1 MRAVSS
7 RYSLIALSVMASP
20 NLIERLRNQLP
31 EGPWEPD
38 QPGHEARRR
47 GRAALVSLVVAF
59 VLWFTFSMRESYSVV
74 IEMPLVVENLP
85 EGRALSALPPR
96 EARVTVQGEGWE
108 LLKLSR
114 RTPSLEVSA
123 RDATVD
129 VYGAATESNRL
140 PPGVAVQ
147 SVLPTTLNL
156 SLEPSITRALPIRLR
171 ADIGAAPL
179 YDILSQPTLTPDT
192 VVVSGA
198 RSIVNALDNWP
209 TEQILWDGLTENVDG
224 TVALSDTLAGLVI
237 KSVRGVEVRVPVAL
251 FTEATRELEVRTEG
265 APPGADPVRLIPSTV
280 QATYRIPVDQYEA
293 SLESDR
299 FYAFVPYATA
309 INDTTG
315 AVQPILQLPENLF
328 VRDVRIE
335 PRRLQYRIRVE

>member
-1 MRAVSS
+1 
-7 RYSLIALSVMASP
+7 MAAP

-31 EGPWEPD
+31 EGPWMPD
-38 QPGHEARRR
+38 EPGHEARRR
-47 GRAALVSLVVAF
+47 GVAVLVSIVVAF

-74 IEMPLVVENLP
+74 IEMPLVIENLP
-85 EGRALSALPPR
+85 DGRALSELPPR
-96 EARVTVQGEGWE
+96 QARVTVQGEGWE

-114 RTPSLEVSA
+114 RTPSLELSA
-123 RDATVD
+123 QNATVD

-156 SLEPSITRALPIRLR
+156 ALEPSITRALPVRLR
-171 ADIGAAPL
+171 GDIEAAL
-179 YDILSQPTLTPDT
+179 SHDILSPPTIAPDT
-192 VVVSGA
+192 VVVTGA

-209 TEQILWDGLTENVDG
+209 TERVVWEGLTETVDG
-224 TVALSDTLAGLVI
+224 TVPLSDTLAGLVST
-237 KSVRGVEVRVPVAL
+237 SVRGVEVTVPVAF
-251 FTEATRELEVRTEG
+251 FTEAVREKLEVRTEG
-265 APPGADPVRLIPSTV
+265 APPGADPIRLIPSTV
-280 QATYRIPVDQYEA
+280 EATYRIPLDQYEA
-293 SLESDR
+293 SRETDE

-315 AVQPILQLPENLF
+315 TVQPIVHLPENLS